1 MSRYERTP
9 IDRVE
14 LSTKYKDRRGTISK
28 YNTTIYKE
36 VEEKDSDIYLIA
48 QEGDRL
54 DNLAFEYYDD
64 QRLWWFL
71 ANVNNLSSMNV
82 PAGTSLRVPISTE
95 DATEI

>member
-1 MSRYERTP
+1 MSRYDKTSV
-9 IDRVE
+9 DRLE
-14 LSTKYKDRRGTISK
+14 ISTKYKDRRGTISK

-54 DNLAFEYYDD
+54 DNLAFEYYGD

-95 DATEI
+95 DATEV

>member
-1 MSRYERTP
+1 MSRYDKTSV
-9 IDRVE
+9 DRLE
-14 LSTKYKDRRGTISK
+14 ISTKYKDRRGTISK
-28 YNTTIYKE
+28 YNTTIYKG

-54 DNLAFEYYDD
+54 DNLAFEYYGD

-95 DATEI
+95 DATEV

>member
-36 VEEKDSDIYLIA
+36 VEEKDSDVYLIA

-54 DNLAFEYYDD
+54 DNLAFEYYGD

>member
-54 DNLAFEYYDD
+54 DNLAFEYYGD